1 MAHALS
7 DFRCI
12 LGVIGMTKVLKEA
25 NLKDEDWIRRFMFEG
40 ANVRGV
46 IVRLGD
52 AWRQIKAR
60 DEYPSLIASALGQM
74 AAASALLAGDIRM
87 AGKVSVQLRGGEVL
101 KLGFAECTSTGSL
114 RGLARWNED
123 EREPFA
129 VDALKQAVLAITI
142 EREGIEQQSS
152 GQRYQG
158 LVPLEGNS
166 LGQCLE
172 NYFVQSEQLPTAI
185 HLFSHGDQ
193 AAGLLLQQV
202 PPEGGRRSEHDA
214 LTFEHARTLAATITA
229 EELYA
234 LDAEV
239 VLRRLFAEDDVRL
252 FEPQPLRFECSC
264 STERVA
270 SMLRALGREEA
281 FSAIGPEGYVEVH
294 CEFCNQRY
302 TFDAVDLELA
312 MHGNVSVPGSALPQ

>member
-1 MAHALS
+1 MISLHTGGHSAVEIDVA
-7 DFRCI
+7 
-12 LGVIGMTKVLKEA
+12 E
-25 NLKDEDWIRRFMFEG
+25 NDWIRRFMFEG

-52 AWRQIKAR
+52 AWRQIRQR
-60 DEYPSLIASALGQM
+60 DAYPAPIASVLGQM
-74 AAASALLAGDIRM
+74 AAASALMAGDIRM
-87 AGKVSVQLRGGEVL
+87 AGKVSVQLRGGNVL
-101 KLGFAECTSTGSL
+101 KLGFAECSSSGSV
-114 RGLARWNED
+114 RGLARWEGD
-123 EREPFA
+123 GSAPFA
-129 VDALKQAVLAITI
+129 TAALKQALLAITI
-142 EREGIEQQSS
+142 ERDDS

-172 NYFVQSEQLPTAI
+172 AYFLQSEQLPTAI
-185 HLFSHGDQ
+185 HLFSHDDH

-202 PPEGGRRSEHDA
+202 PPEGGLRNEQDA

-252 FEPQPLRFECSC
+252 FEALPLRFECSC
-264 STERVA
+264 SHERVA

-281 FSAIGPEGYVEVH
+281 FAAVGPEGFVEVH

-302 TFDAVDLELA
+302 VFDAVDLEQAL
-312 MHGNVSVPGSALPQ
+312 HGDQTAPGSSLPQ

>member
-1 MAHALS
+1 MPERAFGV
-7 DFRCI
+7 FRCI
-12 LGVIGMTKVLKEA
+12 LALTGIVEIDVAE
-25 NLKDEDWIRRFMFEG
+25 NDWIRRFIFES

-52 AWRQIKAR
+52 AWRQIRQR
-60 DEYPSLIASALGQM
+60 DAYPDPIASALGQM

-87 AGKVSVQLRGGEVL
+87 AGKVSVQLRGGDVL
-101 KLGFAECTSTGSL
+101 KLGFAECTSAGSV
-114 RGLARWNED
+114 RGLARWNGD
-123 EREPFA
+123 GQAPFA
-129 VDALKQAVLAITI
+129 LAALKQALLAITI
-142 EREGIEQQSS
+142 ERDQS

-158 LVPLEGNS
+158 LVPLEGAS

-172 NYFVQSEQLPTAI
+172 GYFVQSEQLPTAI

-202 PPEGGRRSEHDA
+202 PPEGGLRTEQDA
-214 LTFEHARTLAATITA
+214 ITFEHARTLAATITA

-239 VLRRLFAEDDVRL
+239 VLRRLFAEEDVRV
-252 FEPQPLRFECSC
+252 FDAVPLRFECSC
-264 STERVA
+264 SYERVA
-270 SMLRALGREEA
+270 GMLRALGREEA
-281 FSAIGPEGYVEVH
+281 FAAIGTDGLVEVH

-302 TFDAVDLELA
+302 TFDAVDLEQAL
-312 MHGNVSVPGSALPQ
+312 HGDLTAPGSSMPH